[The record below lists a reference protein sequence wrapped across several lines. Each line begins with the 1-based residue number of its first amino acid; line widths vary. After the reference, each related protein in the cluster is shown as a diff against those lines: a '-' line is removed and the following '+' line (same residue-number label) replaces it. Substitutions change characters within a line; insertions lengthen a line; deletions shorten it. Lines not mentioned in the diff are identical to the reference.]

1 MLVFYKVDIL
11 YKVVQTDSFI
21 RKFHFWDHSIC
32 FLGLHLYLWTRSSPL
47 FTSPLQFPW
56 VNLRKDPSFWKGH
69 RLESSVAG
77 TCTQDPD
84 RLKQRRRFGAHWTFR
99 PRRQWLEWHLCP
111 WAPGFS
117 PSLASAL
124 PDVCFMLSSRWWRDG
139 ARQHQA
145 SILPSSCSVAPHWL
159 WLSDCAAVDEELWLW
174 SLIHWWA
181 GPKLRAHSGG

>member
-21 RKFHFWDHSIC
+21 RKFHFWDHIIC

-77 TCTQDPD
+77 ACTQDPD
-84 RLKQRRRFGAHWTFR
+84 WLKQKGGLGLIELSGPGVSDWNGTCVLGRLVSR
-99 PRRQWLEWHLCP
+99 HL
-111 WAPGFS
+111 S
-117 PSLASAL
+117 PLPSPMCASCSAL
-124 PDVCFMLSSRWWRDG
+124 GGGEMVPD
-139 ARQHQA
+139 
-145 SILPSSCSVAPHWL
+145 SIRLPSFQVHAPL
-159 WLSDCAAVDEELWLW
+159 PPIDCD
-174 SLIHWWA
+174 
-181 GPKLRAHSGG
+181 